1 MNLFFGMT
9 VMRVDIVDQ
18 VKDDTADDNRW
29 LDGIAISTGMSKLSE
44 RERKILQLRFFN
56 GKTQTEVAKSVGSI
70 SQAQVSRLEKAALAR
85 MRKFV

>member
-1 MNLFFGMT
+1 
-9 VMRVDIVDQ
+9 
-18 VKDDTADDNRW
+18 
-29 LDGIAISTGMSKLSE
+29 MSKLSE

-56 GKTQTEVAKSVGSI
+56 GKTQTEVAKSVGI